1 MAADQ
6 VFSSKLKYA
15 GLFNF
20 KQFYEFCYTWLI
32 AETGMEV
39 IAEEEYVEKL
49 SGPVK
54 NIDIKWKGSK
64 KVTDYFKFEIKVEF
78 KLLAISE
85 VEMNQ
90 GGKKI
95 KTNKGEIG
103 IKVKGLLHK
112 DYEGKFDVSPTMR
125 MWRAI
130 YEKWIIPQRVKALED
145 KLAGDCDIFL
155 GQAKAFLDIIGRR

>member
-6 VFSSKLKYA
+6 VFASKLKYA

-20 KQFYEFCYTWLI
+20 KDFYEFCYTWLMT
-32 AETGMEV
+32 ETGVE
-39 IAEEEYVEKL
+39 ILSEAEYTEKL

-54 NIDIKWKGSK
+54 NIDIKWKATK
-64 KVTDYFKFEIKVEF
+64 EVTDYFKFEIKVEF
-78 KLLAISE
+78 KLLAVSE

-90 GGKKI
+90 GGAKV
-95 KTNKGEIG
+95 KTNKGEVG

-112 DYEGKFDVSPTMR
+112 DYEGKFDVSPRLR

-130 YEKWIIPQRVKALED
+130 YEKWIIPQRVKAFED
-145 KLAGDCDIFL
+145 KLAGDCDEFL
-155 GQAKAFLDIIGRR
+155 GQAKAFLDIIGQR